1 MSRNPTAAVNLFLVG
16 KQYLTFCTAEDA
28 VTRNLI
34 GRKIISNVKPSDIRN
49 SLGTVAFVR
58 DVIPSSH
65 KRQTRVCT
73 AAERYVKHRCPLY
86 VLGAPSHF
94 PTEYRLDSKRQW
106 SVGNTGWREWCNWG
120 MVINDHC
127 HGSVHVDLVKGY
139 TSILLGSKSFNGL
152 MKTVWQKN
160 CIFTVLG
167 M

>member
-1 MSRNPTAAVNLFLVG
+1 MLTLLRSGGNYYHGMSRNPTAAMNLFLVG

-34 GRKIISNVKPSDIRN
+34 GRKIISNVKPSDTRN

-94 PTEYRLDSKRQW
+94 PTEYRHEAAVVSRERRMKRVVQL
-106 SVGNTGWREWCNWG
+106 R
-120 MVINDHC
+120 D
-127 HGSVHVDLVKGY
+127 GY
-139 TSILLGSKSFNGL
+139 
-152 MKTVWQKN
+152 Q
-160 CIFTVLG
+160 
-167 M
+167 